1 MSRRRL
7 ALVGAGQMGSSHA
20 RIIAESPL
28 AELAVVIDVDAE
40 AAKRVA
46 GTFDSVPSTNL
57 ADALD
62 CDGVIIAG
70 STAARMECVL
80 PLLEAGLPMLV
91 EKPFAPTLAELDQ
104 LLAIARQSGTP
115 VMCGFVERFN
125 AAFRTALQ
133 ILDGPATHLLA
144 IRHSPAATR
153 ITSSV
158 VNDLMLHDL
167 DVAQRVFGE
176 ADGVL
181 VGSACVQ
188 PSTSQWNEIADC
200 TIAFGSPA
208 DERHRER
215 QGIATLSANRMGQ
228 RKVRSLTIYTA
239 TKLVEVD
246 LLRQDVTL
254 YRNVS
259 QEMLPSAGGVGY
271 RSSTE
276 VELPF
281 VRHFGEPLAL
291 QLGHFLDLI
300 DGVADPS
307 QELRQIRPP
316 HVLAEQIET
325 ASRLR

>member
-1 MSRRRL
+1 MTRRRL

-46 GTFDSVPSTNL
+46 ARFDSVPSTNL
-57 ADALD
+57 DDAID

-70 STAARMECVL
+70 STSARMECVL
-80 PLLEAGLPMLV
+80 PLVEAGIPMLV
-91 EKPFAPTLAELDQ
+91 EKPFAPTLAELDL
-104 LLAIARQSGTP
+104 LLAIAQKSGVP

-176 ADGVL
+176 ANGVL
-181 VGSACVQ
+181 VGSACVR
-188 PSTSQWNEIADC
+188 PATSKWNEIADC
-200 TIAFGSPA
+200 TIAFESPSS
-208 DERHRER
+208 ER
-215 QGIATLSANRMGQ
+215 QGERLGVATLSANRMGQ
-228 RKVRSLTIYTA
+228 RKVRSLSIHTA

-246 LLRQDVTL
+246 LLRQDVTV

-259 QEMLPSAGGVGY
+259 QEMLHSAGGVGY

-281 VRHFGEPLAL
+281 VRHYGEPLAL

-300 DGVADPS
+300 DGVADPV
-307 QELRQIRPP
+307 EERRQIRPA
-316 HVLAEQIET
+316 HVFAEQIET
-325 ASRLR
+325 ASRLG

>member
-1 MSRRRL
+1 MKRRRL

-20 RIIAESPL
+20 RIIAESAI

-46 GTFDSVPSTNL
+46 GTYDSVPSTNL

-91 EKPFAPTLAELDQ
+91 EKPFAPSLAELDQ
-104 LLAIARQSGTP
+104 LLAIAKRRETP

-133 ILDGPATHLLA
+133 VLDGPATHLLA
-144 IRHSPAATR
+144 IRHSPSATR
-153 ITSSV
+153 ISSSV

-167 DVAQRVFGE
+167 DVAQRLFGE
-176 ADGVL
+176 VPGEL
-181 VGSACVQ
+181 VGSACVR
-188 PSTSQWNEIADC
+188 PPKSEWNEIADC
-200 TIAFGSPA
+200 TIAFPPSP
-208 DERHRER
+208 DQP

-228 RKVRSLTIYTA
+228 RKVRTLTIYTA

-246 LLRQDVTL
+246 LLRQDVTV

-259 QEMLPSAGGVGY
+259 QEMLKSAGGMGY

-281 VRHFGEPLAL
+281 VRHYGEPLAL
-291 QLGHFLDLI
+291 QLAHFLDLI
-300 DGVADPS
+300 DEVADPA
-307 QELRQIRPP
+307 EERRQIRPA
-316 HVLAEQIET
+316 HVFAEQIEN
-325 ASRLR
+325 ASRRG

>member
-1 MSRRRL
+1 MNRRRL

-20 RIIAESPL
+20 RIIAESSV

-40 AAKRVA
+40 AAKRIA
-46 GTFDSVPSTNL
+46 GIFDSVPSTNL
-57 ADALD
+57 EDAAD

-80 PLLEAGLPMLV
+80 PLLKAGVPMLV
-91 EKPFAPTLAELDQ
+91 EKPFAPTLAQLDQ
-104 LLAIARQSGTP
+104 LLAIARKNEIP

-133 ILDGPATHLLA
+133 ILDGPPTHLVA
-144 IRHSPAATR
+144 IRHSPSATR

-167 DVAQRVFGE
+167 DVAQRLFGDME
-176 ADGVL
+176 GVL
-181 VGSACVQ
+181 VGSACVH

-200 TIAFGSPA
+200 TIAFGDSV
-208 DERHRER
+208 
-215 QGIATLSANRMGQ
+215 QGHHQPRGLATLSANRMGQ
-228 RKVRSLTIYTA
+228 RKVRSLTIHTA
-239 TKLVEVD
+239 TKLIEVD
-246 LLRQDVTL
+246 LLRQDVTV

-259 QEMLPSAGGVGY
+259 QEMLQSAGGMGY

-281 VRHFGEPLAL
+281 VRHLGEPLAL

-300 DGVADPS
+300 DGVADPAD
-307 QELRQIRPP
+307 ELRQIRPA
-316 HVLAEQIET
+316 HVFAEQIESAAT
-325 ASRLR
+325 R

>member
-20 RIIAESPL
+20 RIIAESSL

-46 GTFDSVPSTNL
+46 GIYNSVPSTNL

-80 PLLEAGLPMLV
+80 PLLETGLAMLV

-104 LLAIARQSGTP
+104 LLAIAQKSEIP

-133 ILDGPATHLLA
+133 VLDGPATHLLA
-144 IRHSPAATR
+144 IRHSPAASR
-153 ITSSV
+153 ISSSV

-167 DVAQRVFGE
+167 DVAQRVFG
-176 ADGVL
+176 AAKGVL

-188 PSTSQWNEIADC
+188 PFTSKWNEIADC
-200 TIAFGSPA
+200 TLAFSSATG
-208 DERHRER
+208 ER
-215 QGIATLSANRMGQ
+215 QGVATLSANRMGQ
-228 RKVRSLTIYTA
+228 RKVRSLSIHTA

-246 LLRQDVTL
+246 LLRQDVTV

-259 QEMLPSAGGVGY
+259 QEMLQSAGGVGY

-281 VRHFGEPLAL
+281 VRHQGEPLAL
-291 QLGHFLDLI
+291 QLAHFLDLI
-300 DGVADPS
+300 DGVVDPA
-307 QELRQIRPP
+307 EERRQIRPA
-316 HVLAEQIET
+316 HVFAEQIET
-325 ASRLR
+325 ASRIS

>member
-20 RIIAESPL
+20 RIIAESSL
-28 AELAVVIDVDAE
+28 ADLAVVIDVDAE

-46 GTFDSVPSTNL
+46 GTYDSVPSTNL
-57 ADALD
+57 EDAID

-70 STAARMECVL
+70 STAARMECLL
-80 PLLEAGLPMLV
+80 PLLEAGRPLLV
-91 EKPFAPTLAELDQ
+91 EKPFAPTLAELD
-104 LLAIARQSGTP
+104 LLLEIAQQREIP

-125 AAFRTALQ
+125 AAFCTALQ
-133 ILDGPATHLLA
+133 VLDGPATHLLA
-144 IRHSPAATR
+144 IRHSPPATR
-153 ITSSV
+153 ISSSV

-167 DVAQRVFGE
+167 DVAQRLFGAVPGE
-176 ADGVL
+176 V
-181 VGSACVQ
+181 VGSACVR
-188 PSTSQWNEIADC
+188 PPTSEWNEIADC
-200 TIAFGSPA
+200 TIAFPPSPGQ
-208 DERHRER
+208 R

-228 RKVRSLTIYTA
+228 RKVRSLTIHTA

-246 LLRQDVTL
+246 LLRQDVTV

-259 QEMLPSAGGVGY
+259 QEMLPSAGGIGY

-281 VRHFGEPLAL
+281 VRHHGEPLAL

-300 DGVADPS
+300 DGVADPA
-307 QELRQIRPP
+307 EERRQIRPA
-316 HVLAEQIET
+316 HLFAEQIET
-325 ASRLR
+325 VSRR

>member
-7 ALVGAGQMGSSHA
+7 ALVGAGQMGTSHA
-20 RIIAESPL
+20 RIIAESSL
-28 AELAVVIDVDAE
+28 ADLAVVIDVDAE

-46 GTFDSVPSTNL
+46 GTYDSVPSTNL
-57 ADALD
+57 ADAID

-70 STAARMECVL
+70 STAARVECVL

-104 LLAIARQSGTP
+104 LLTIAQQREIP

-133 ILDGPATHLLA
+133 VLDGPPTHLLA
-144 IRHSPAATR
+144 IRHSPSATR
-153 ITSSV
+153 ISSSV

-167 DVAQRVFGE
+167 DVAQRLFGE
-176 ADGVL
+176 VPGEL
-181 VGSACVQ
+181 VGSACVR
-188 PSTSQWNEIADC
+188 PPTSEWNEIADC
-200 TIAFGSPA
+200 TIAFPPA
-208 DERHRER
+208 PDQP

-228 RKVRSLTIYTA
+228 RKVRSLTIHTA

-246 LLRQDVTL
+246 LLRQDVTV

-259 QEMLPSAGGVGY
+259 QEMLKSAGGMGY

-281 VRHFGEPLAL
+281 VRHYGEPLAL

-300 DGVADPS
+300 DGVADPV
-307 QELRQIRPP
+307 EERRQIRPA
-316 HVLAEQIET
+316 HVFAEQIET
-325 ASRLR
+325 ASRR

>member
-1 MSRRRL
+1 
-7 ALVGAGQMGSSHA
+7 
-20 RIIAESPL
+20 
-28 AELAVVIDVDAE
+28 
-40 AAKRVA
+40 
-46 GTFDSVPSTNL
+46 
-57 ADALD
+57 
-62 CDGVIIAG
+62 
-70 STAARMECVL
+70 
-80 PLLEAGLPMLV
+80 
-91 EKPFAPTLAELDQ
+91 
-104 LLAIARQSGTP
+104 
-115 VMCGFVERFN
+115 MCGFVERFN

-208 DERHRER
+208 DER

-259 QEMLPSAGGVGY
+259 Q
-271 RSSTE
+271 
-276 VELPF
+276 
-281 VRHFGEPLAL
+281 RHPPRAAF
-291 QLGHFLDLI
+291 LG
-300 DGVADPS
+300 
-307 QELRQIRPP
+307 
-316 HVLAEQIET
+316 
-325 ASRLR
+325 

>member
-20 RIIAESPL
+20 RIIAESSL

-46 GTFDSVPSTNL
+46 ETFNSVPSTNL
-57 ADALD
+57 ADAID

-80 PLLEAGLPMLV
+80 PLLEAGRPLLV
-91 EKPFAPTLAELDQ
+91 EKPFAPSLAELDQ
-104 LLAIARQSGTP
+104 LLAIAQRSEIP

-153 ITSSV
+153 ISSSV

-167 DVAQRVFGE
+167 DVSQRVFGAAE
-176 ADGVL
+176 GVL
-181 VGSACVQ
+181 VGSACVK
-188 PSTSQWNEIADC
+188 PATSQWNEIADC
-200 TIAFGSPA
+200 TLAFELPA
-208 DERHRER
+208 GVR
-215 QGIATLSANRMGQ
+215 QGVATLSASRMGQ
-228 RKVRSLTIYTA
+228 RKVRSLTIHTA

-246 LLRQDVTL
+246 LLRQDVSV

-259 QEMLPSAGGVGY
+259 QEMLHSAGGVGY

-281 VRHFGEPLAL
+281 VRHYGEPLAL
-291 QLGHFLDLI
+291 QLAHFLDLI
-300 DGVADPS
+300 DGVADPA
-307 QELRQIRPP
+307 EERRQIRPA
-316 HVLAEQIET
+316 HVLAEQIEA
-325 ASRLR
+325 ASRLAY